1 VLGRVLTA
9 VVTPFA
15 DDGSVN
21 VEAFKRICAYL
32 LENGSDGVV
41 VAGTTG
47 EAPTLE
53 DHERFELFSAAVDVA
68 HDNGGTV
75 VANTGTYSTAHS
87 IHLTR
92 EAHKLGVDGFLV
104 VTPYYNKPPPQGIVA
119 HYEAIAAVTDK
130 PIVVYNIPQ
139 RVVVNLDPDLLI
151 ELDAIPNV
159 QYVKQATPHMD
170 QARRIVSESGLK
182 LLAGNDE
189 LLFPFLE
196 IGGTGGIFVYTHVV
210 GPRVKELIE
219 RFDAGDVDG
228 ARAIDEELGPVIE
241 ALAVTTNPIPVKAA
255 VNMLGLEAGGLRLPL
270 IEATENEKAVVRS
283 ALERVGVLSRQ
294 PA

>member
-1 VLGRVLTA
+1 
-9 VVTPFA
+9 
-15 DDGSVN
+15 
-21 VEAFKRICAYL
+21 
-32 LENGSDGVV
+32 
-41 VAGTTG
+41 
-47 EAPTLE
+47 
-53 DHERFELFSAAVDVA
+53 
-68 HDNGGTV
+68 
-75 VANTGTYSTAHS
+75 
-87 IHLTR
+87 
-92 EAHKLGVDGFLV
+92 
-104 VTPYYNKPPPQGIVA
+104 
-119 HYEAIAAVTDK
+119 
-130 PIVVYNIPQ
+130 
-139 RVVVNLDPDLLI
+139 VVNLDPDLLI

-159 QYVKQATPHMD
+159 QYVKQATPHID

-210 GPRVKELIE
+210 GPRVKELIA
-219 RFDAGDVDG
+219 RFDAGDVEG

-270 IEATENEKAVVRS
+270 VEATENEKAVVRA